1 MDPMG
6 KTALVLSGGGANGAV
21 EVGFCKAVHEAGIP
35 LDLIIGTSVGAI
47 NGAMLASGLSPAEIQ
62 NRWRKAKYHRL
73 LRLDWWGLL
82 TRGFRSPGLFSG
94 AVFRDF
100 LEWSIPART
109 FAELRIP
116 FMAVATDLVTGE
128 PVALDDGDLI
138 SAVQA
143 SCALPGIY
151 PAVEINGRQLS
162 DGGVSRPAAVDLAV
176 DRGATTTIVGLSE
189 CRSDRPEPVQG
200 WLQAL
205 ARSFTLT
212 THRALREPG
221 WLESFETKTRLVVLE
236 PCFVLPIWPR
246 HLFDLENTDI
256 QVKFGY
262 EYARATLAQAGLIGP
277 ASAPPTG

>member
-1 MDPMG
+1 MEPMG

-21 EVGFCKAVHEAGIP
+21 EVGFCKAIQDAGIP

-82 TRGFRSPGLFSG
+82 TRGFRSPSLFSG

-100 LEWSIPART
+100 LEWSIPVRT
-109 FAELRIP
+109 FAELKIP
-116 FMAVATDLVTGE
+116 FVAVATDLVTGE

-176 DRGATTTIVGLSE
+176 DRGATTTIVGLAE
-189 CRSDRPEPVQG
+189 CRSDRPEPVRG

-221 WLESFETKTRLVVLE
+221 WLEQFESRSKMILLE
-236 PCFVLPIWPR
+236 PCFRIPIWPR

-262 EYARATLAQAGLIGP
+262 EYARATLAQAGLSGP